1 MSKGNS
7 SRRRAIAVAWSVAA
21 LVYAIGLWLVA
32 RSAGGSVV
40 EPLFVLVVMGL
51 LMPLLAWVTTRGG
64 APVDAVADVAHA
76 SRNGWVALAYLLGF
90 AVLVLGFGLTA
101 LNNAVPDGRAHEWA
115 VLGLK
120 LATMVLLPVW
130 LLTHGGG
137 ARRWWSAPGPHAR
150 SHWRTLLTMG
160 LALLAFQAVFGRGLS
175 QLQALAPGITTLM
188 WAIPACFVWQ
198 CLEAGLNEEVLFRVF
213 AQQRLADWM
222 GAPLAAV
229 PLAALAFGLAHAP
242 GLYLRG
248 AHLLEGVAVPTVTWA
263 IGYSITVVAP
273 AGVLFGVLWART
285 RSLPLLVVLHGLTDT
300 LPQLPGFIRT
310 WG

>member
-1 MSKGNS
+1 MSKGDS
-7 SRRRAIAVAWSVAA
+7 SRRRAMAVAWAVAA

-40 EPLFVLVVMGL
+40 EPLFVLAVMGL
-51 LMPLLAWVTTRGG
+51 LMPLLAWATTRGR
-64 APVDAVADVAHA
+64 APVDAVVDAAHA
-76 SRNGWVALAYLLGF
+76 SRNGWAALAYLLGF

-130 LLTHGGG
+130 LLSHGG
-137 ARRWWSAPGPHAR
+137 ARRWWSTPGPR
-150 SHWRTLLTMG
+150 TQSHWRTLLIMG

-175 QLQALAPGITTLM
+175 QLQALAPSITTLM

-198 CLEAGLNEEVLFRVF
+198 CLEAGLSEEVLFRVF

-248 AHLLEGVAVPTVTWA
+248 AHLLEGVAEPTVTWA